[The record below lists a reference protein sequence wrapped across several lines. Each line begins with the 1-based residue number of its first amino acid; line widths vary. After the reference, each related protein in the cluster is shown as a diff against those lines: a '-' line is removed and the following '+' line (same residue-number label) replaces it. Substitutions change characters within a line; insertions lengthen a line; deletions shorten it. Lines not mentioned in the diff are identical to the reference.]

1 LARTQS
7 HTAPSNSSF
16 SCYLTEIDQAPLL
29 TAVEERELAT
39 RVMVG
44 DPVARDHLA
53 RANLR
58 LVVRI
63 AREYLGKGLPME
75 DLIAEGNVGLL
86 RAVEGF
92 DPTAGT
98 RFSTYASYWIKQ
110 SIRGSL
116 TKTGHT
122 VRLPQYMTT
131 LLANWRRTEAV
142 LRDELGHDPAPR
154 EVATRL
160 GLSPRQAKAVVQAQK
175 AIASRASGGPSEE
188 MNSFDMLADE
198 GGVDPAEQL
207 ATADGIRA
215 ALGSL
220 DRLAEREATIL
231 RLRFGLGEEEPATLK
246 MIGERL
252 GLTRERVR
260 QLQDE
265 ALDALRRQ
273 FNA

>member
-1 LARTQS
+1 LTRTLS
-7 HTAPSNSSF
+7 HPVPANSGL
-16 SCYLTEIDQAPLL
+16 SCYLSEIDQAPLL
-29 TAVEERELAT
+29 TAAEERELAG
-39 RVMVG
+39 RVMDG

-92 DPTAGT
+92 DPSAGT

-122 VRLPQYMTT
+122 VRLPQYMAT
-131 LLANWRRTEAV
+131 LLANWRRTEAA
-142 LRDELGHDPAPR
+142 LRDELGHDPAPSV
-154 EVATRL
+154 VAARL
-160 GLSPRQAKAVVQAQK
+160 GVTARQAKAIAQAQK
-175 AIASRASGGPSEE
+175 AICSRASGGPSDDTNAFEL
-188 MNSFDMLADE
+188 LADDE
-198 GGVDPAEQL
+198 ESDPAEKL
-207 ATADGIRA
+207 ALADGIRA

-220 DRLAEREATIL
+220 DRLTEREATIL

-265 ALDALRRQ
+265 ALDSLRRQ
-273 FNA
+273 LTA